1 MYNYIHNGPWEEIPW
16 SGIGIGP
23 NQINSVVTSPPFN
36 TSFGYEGYKDNA
48 PRAKYLDMFGELGS
62 TVDLLSSEDC
72 VMWVQFDPNM
82 ADPSL
87 PYEAINRMK
96 GWTLRNQI
104 CWVRS
109 GTFPQLDGSEA
120 SFGHYRPLNSPDRL
134 HSCWGTI
141 FMLVKEKL
149 IMNKVCLDKL
159 ALGVPYKD
167 QTNSARWGNTKGTRC
182 RGNCWFIP
190 METKNKTEH
199 PCPFPV
205 KLVENCLK
213 LQGLKDG
220 IVFDPF
226 AGAGSTGVAAKNLGL
241 NYILSDVSLVY
252 YEMMKKRL
260 E

>member
-1 MYNYIHNGPWEEIPW
+1 MNNYIHKGPWQKIPW
-16 SGIGIGP
+16 SSLSGKV
-23 NQINSVVTSPPFN
+23 NSVITSPPFN
-36 TSFGYEGYKDNA
+36 TSFKYEGYADTS
-48 PRAKYLDMFGELGS
+48 PRGEYLSMFEELGD
-62 TVDLLSSEDC
+62 TVDCVGSDDC
-72 VMWVQFDPNM
+72 AIWIQFDPNIL
-82 ADPSL
+82 DPAL
-87 PYEAINRMK
+87 PYEAITRMK

-134 HSCWGTI
+134 HSCWGTV
-141 FMLVKEKL
+141 FMLVKKK
-149 IMNKVCLDKL
+149 IALDKL

-167 QTNSARWGNTKGTRC
+167 QSNAARWENSSGLRC
-182 RGNCWFIP
+182 RGNLWVCP

-241 NYILSDVSLVY
+241 NYILSDISPVY
-252 YEMMKKRL
+252 YEMMKTRL
-260 E
+260 G